1 MQNIEKESFD
11 ERDSDND
18 NQNPAE
24 IEGPTHKVSIMA
36 ELLCD
41 SPKSPSLASFE
52 DEKFDS
58 YIKPTENSPEESKT
72 PAQD

>member
-1 MQNIEKESFD
+1 
-11 ERDSDND
+11 
-18 NQNPAE
+18 
-24 IEGPTHKVSIMA
+24 MA

-58 YIKPTENSPEESKT
+58 YIQPTENSPEESKT
-72 PAQD
+72 QAQD

>member
-1 MQNIEKESFD
+1 M
-11 ERDSDND
+11 
-18 NQNPAE
+18 
-24 IEGPTHKVSIMA
+24 G

-58 YIKPTENSPEESKT
+58 YMKPSEKSPEESKT
-72 PAQD
+72 